1 MHSNA
6 FKNMGLIQKPIKGN
20 GKTNWFSTDFVLGPK
35 TTQHWPKDHLYLSA
49 SKPYVFEAL
58 IYKRRQRNGA

>member
-35 TTQHWPKDHLYLSA
+35 HL
-49 SKPYVFEAL
+49 AL
-58 IYKRRQRNGA
+58 V